1 MPAARKVLCQ
11 APVRVDLAGG
21 WTDVAEF
28 CADSPGHVLNL
39 TIDRFVFAELTS
51 RPAGVTIESADYG
64 VRLPACSTG
73 DLVFDGRLDLL
84 KAALRRLPPAG
95 GLALRTWSDVPPQSG
110 LGTSAATGVAVLA
123 ALARWRAGA
132 PLPPAELAELASS
145 LEKDDLGIRGGKQDH
160 YASAQGGIRFMTFH
174 GARVASEELPLA
186 PGMAAALESSL
197 VLIFTG
203 SDHDSGGIHQGVS
216 AAWHAGERTVRDA
229 LERLKEVARLAR
241 GHLLAGDLRALA
253 EAVGEN
259 WSLQQRLHRAMTTSA
274 IDALFAAA
282 RRAGAWS
289 GKACGAGGGGCVA
302 FLCEPGAA
310 ARVRVALKAARA
322 EVIEARI
329 EPRGARVAETPSPAA

>member
-1 MPAARKVLCQ
+1 MPALEKVLCQ

-28 CADSPGHVLNL
+28 CADTPGQVLNL
-39 TIDRFVFAELTS
+39 TIDRYVRAELTA

-64 VRLPACSTG
+64 LHLPACSPRE
-73 DLVFDGRLDLL
+73 LVFDGRLDLL

-95 GLALRTWSDVPPQSG
+95 GLALCTSSDVPPQSG

-123 ALARWRAGA
+123 ALALWRGGPPLA
-132 PLPPAELAELASS
+132 PVALAELASS

-174 GARVASEELPLA
+174 GARVASEELRLA
-186 PGMAAALESSL
+186 PGVAASLESSL
-197 VLIFTG
+197 VLAFSG

-216 AAWHAGERTVRDA
+216 AAWHAGDRTVRDA

-241 GHLLAGDLRALA
+241 DCLHAGDLRGLA
-253 EAVGEN
+253 EAVAEN
-259 WSLQQRLHRAMTTSA
+259 WSLQQRLHHAMTTAA
-274 IDALFAAA
+274 IDRLFAAA

-289 GKACGAGGGGCVA
+289 GKACGAGGGGCLA

-310 ARVRVALKAARA
+310 AHVRLALRDARA
-322 EVIEARI
+322 ELIEARI
-329 EPRGARVAETPSPAA
+329 EPRGVRAADDPPPAA